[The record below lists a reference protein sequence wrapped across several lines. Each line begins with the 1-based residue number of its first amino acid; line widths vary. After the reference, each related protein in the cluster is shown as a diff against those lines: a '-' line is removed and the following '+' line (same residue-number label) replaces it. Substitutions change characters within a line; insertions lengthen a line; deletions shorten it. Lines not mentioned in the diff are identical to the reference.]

1 MEFVPV
7 AHIEN
12 DFKEKFGIPKQG
24 GMAQSVLSR
33 VVFEGEYADP
43 NALRGIEGFSHIW
56 LLWEFSKSKRGSFSP
71 TVRPPVL
78 GGNERMGVF
87 ATRSPNRPNPIGMT
101 SVRLEKAVL
110 SGDGAPYLIVSGADL
125 LDGTPIYDVKPY
137 IARDCHPD
145 AHEGFNSKPRPRL
158 EVVFDEEGD
167 GIEGLD
173 PAIRQQLAEILSFDP
188 RPSYQDDPDRVYG
201 MHYAELNVKFSV
213 REGVLKVTSASAF
226 EEQSNS

>member
-24 GMAQSVLSR
+24 GIAASMRSR

-43 NALRGIEGFSHIW
+43 VALRGIEGFSHIW
-56 LLWEFSKSKRGSFSP
+56 LLWEFSKSKRGDFSP

-101 SVRLEKAVL
+101 SVRLERAVL
-110 SGDGAPYLIVSGADL
+110 SGEGAPYLIVSGADL

-137 IARDCHPD
+137 IAGDCHPD
-145 AHEGFNSKPRPRL
+145 AREGFNSRPKPPL
-158 EVVFDEEGD
+158 DVVFDEEC
-167 GIEGLD
+167 EGAASLS
-173 PAIRQQLAEILSFDP
+173 PLYRQQLTEILSADP
-188 RPSYQDDPDRVYG
+188 RPQYQDDPERVYG
-201 MHYAELNVKFSV
+201 MHFADLNVRFRV
-213 REGVLKVTSASAF
+213 EGGKLTVISAGKYPQ
-226 EEQSNS
+226 ER